1 MKMILISALLACM
14 VMLTSCEYDSINIF
28 PKYKFQ
34 FKTGDDGDHTRAEES
49 DTTGQVTGMYSYVDP
64 NGILRTI
71 RYKAAPGTGYQ
82 AFGEGILQIGSDF
95 TTHNSWDG
103 NYVLSHNN
111 ESDAQDESKSSNDTF
126 QQEIEPQASEKIAAE
141 TVDES
146 IEELPVEGLPVE
158 ELPSIS
164 LAQNDTLNELKSASR
179 NSSDDAST
187 SFHVNHNRNVPLLFP
202 YGPYHPI
209 FIHPGSVLHTIP
221 QAFTYNLLAPR
232 YQFIL

>member
-1 MKMILISALLACM
+1 
-14 VMLTSCEYDSINIF
+14 MLTSCEYDSINIF

-82 AFGEGILQIGSDF
+82 AYGEGILQIGSDF

-103 NYVLSHNN
+103 TYILGHNN
-111 ESDAQDESKSSNDTF
+111 ESDAQDETKSSNDTV
-126 QQEIEPQASEKIAAE
+126 QQDIEPQASEKIAAE
-141 TVDES
+141 TF
-146 IEELPVEGLPVE
+146 EEPVE
-158 ELPSIS
+158 ELPAGELPSVS
-164 LAQNDTLNELKSASR
+164 LVALNDTMNELKSASG
-179 NSSDDAST
+179 NSSDDSST
-187 SFHVNHNRNVPLLFP
+187 SFYVNQNRNIPLIFP

-209 FIHPGSVLHTIP
+209 FIHSGSDLRTIP
-221 QAFTYNLLAPR
+221 HAFTYNLLAPR